1 MNRSGTFS
9 VLAAALP
16 GLLGFTGLALHYSGV
31 GFAWIMAAAAV
42 VCIIVFLALVFFMGR
57 ILGLFLLPAFLLA
70 VISTIITSF
79 FTGPW
84 YIVLLYSLL
93 AVYTL
98 VFLTPLILNTV
109 HKIRQPEKTAPGTE

>member
-1 MNRSGTFS
+1 MSRSNSLS

-16 GLLGFTGLALHYSGV
+16 GLLGITGLALHYSGV

-42 VCIIVFLALVFFMGR
+42 VCIIVFLALVFVMGR

-98 VFLTPLILNTV
+98 VFLTPLILGTV
-109 HKIRQPEKTAPGTE
+109 HKMRQQENTTPGTE